1 MLHLRGP
8 VREVLH
14 FVEQQV
20 HRAALRVRKR
30 VDGLPQHLIGVPRD
44 QIEHRR
50 FQPLQLRDV
59 VELHPED
66 APGLDAIVE
75 QRIDDLVQGGGL
87 AHLARTAQHR
97 HRCQPV
103 AQPLDRR
110 RERPAAHQRHPE
122 QPLAAP
128 PRIAVA
134 PNPFGAGREQSGQ
147 GRLRG
152 SGRHGNCLW
161 TPSAFGALRRVAKRV
176 FLVLIRQRRRIT
188 APRWAWAAVMP
199 MKKPFWA
206 GTSLHGPSASRVLV
220 LVRSHLP
227 PTHASQGCSRN
238 HVVKTEFLKPRLV
251 GERFNAHSIPVEVLK
266 DWAAFEGL
274 IVEAARWLYLQENPR
289 RTRTPRGFAQ
299 SFTRRTVTR

>member
-1 MLHLRGP
+1 MDTIGGIRGFASGGQ
-8 VREVLH
+8 E
-14 FVEQQV
+14 
-20 HRAALRVRKR
+20 
-30 VDGLPQHLIGVPRD
+30 GLSGSYSPAPKDNCSTVGLGCRD
-44 QIEHRR
+44 
-50 FQPLQLRDV
+50 
-59 VELHPED
+59 
-66 APGLDAIVE
+66 A
-75 QRIDDLVQGGGL
+75 
-87 AHLARTAQHR
+87 
-97 HRCQPV
+97 
-103 AQPLDRR
+103 
-110 RERPAAHQRHPE
+110 
-122 QPLAAP
+122 
-128 PRIAVA
+128 
-134 PNPFGAGREQSGQ
+134 
-147 GRLRG
+147 
-152 SGRHGNCLW
+152 
-161 TPSAFGALRRVAKRV
+161 
-176 FLVLIRQRRRIT
+176 
-188 APRWAWAAVMP
+188 